1 MRYGLLFFIPF
12 IFYPFALQYLRTG
25 TINRYQLIA
34 MIGVVIAMG
43 PRLLDLWTSIVVPK
57 PFQRGWLLLW
67 MVGWIIWLFR
77 HRTAFEC
84 QEFTWGENPRTPAER
99 LAAAVTV
106 AMFLGVLVLM
116 ILGAA

>member
-1 MRYGLLFFIPF
+1 MRHGLLFLIPF

-34 MIGVVIAMG
+34 MVGVVIAMG
-43 PRLLDLWTSIVVPK
+43 PRLLDLWTSIVVPR

-67 MVGWIIWLFR
+67 MVVWMIWLFR
-77 HRTAFEC
+77 HRAAFER

>member
-1 MRYGLLFFIPF
+1 MRYGLLFLIPF

-67 MVGWIIWLFR
+67 MVVWMIWLFR
-77 HRTAFEC
+77 HRTAFER

-99 LAAAVTV
+99 LAAVVTV

-116 ILGAA
+116 ILSAL